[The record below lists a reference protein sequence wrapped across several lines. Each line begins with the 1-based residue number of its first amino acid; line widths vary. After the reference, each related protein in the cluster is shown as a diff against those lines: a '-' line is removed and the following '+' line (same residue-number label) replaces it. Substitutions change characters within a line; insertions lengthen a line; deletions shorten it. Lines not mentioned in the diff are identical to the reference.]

1 MVCTRCGDRIVGKP
15 SWSHTSSRGGW
26 CGSRR
31 RTTTVNLCEDCH
43 AAGEYQQHLARL
55 AYRAELEADIAEHGR
70 VPLEQGSL
78 F

>member
-1 MVCTRCGDRIVGKP
+1 MFCSRCGDRIHGKP
-15 SWSHTSSRGGW
+15 SWSDTTSRGGW

-31 RTTTVNLCEDCH
+31 VTRTVNLCGDCH

-55 AYRAELEADIAEHGR
+55 AYRAELEADIALRGR
-70 VPLEQGSL
+70 VPMEQGEL

>member
-1 MVCTRCGDRIVGKP
+1 MRCTRCGDPIHGKP
-15 SWSHTSSRGGW
+15 SWSETTHRGGW

-43 AAGEYQQHLARL
+43 AAGEYQQHLLREQ
-55 AYRAELEADIAEHGR
+55 YRAELEADIARRGR
-70 VPLEQGSL
+70 VPMEQGEL